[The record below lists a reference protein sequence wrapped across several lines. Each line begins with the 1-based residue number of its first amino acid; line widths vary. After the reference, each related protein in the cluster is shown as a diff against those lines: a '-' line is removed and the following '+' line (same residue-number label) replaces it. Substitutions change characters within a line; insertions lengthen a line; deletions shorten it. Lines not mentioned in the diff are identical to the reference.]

1 MTEINLDSYLAEARK
16 RDIWTEFKVW
26 YEAKNQED
34 PESYP
39 LDLQPFEWDETLVVF
54 LSTPLCEGSV

>member
-1 MTEINLDSYLAEARK
+1 MAEIPLAGYLAESRK
-16 RDIWTEFKVW
+16 RDLWSEFQVW

-39 LDLQPFEWDETLVVF
+39 LDLQPFEWDETFKDF
-54 LSTPLCEGSV
+54 LSTLCEGSV